1 LLFGHE
7 RLEIE
12 FVISGEPMHSQAA
25 KDGVRAVIFDVS
37 GTVLDYGSRGPVVA
51 FVELFARHK
60 VIVSEAEARRP
71 MGAHKKDHLWAM
83 LTDPAI
89 CVRWT
94 KANGR
99 QPTRELLDELY
110 REFPAMMK
118 QAVENPPVCD
128 LIPGVVEVTRELRRR
143 GIPFA
148 NTTGFDAGM
157 MDNLKKSAIAAGYSP
172 DLWVT
177 PDLVGQGRPF
187 PWMAFYAARHLGV
200 YPMSSFIKVGDTIVD
215 VEEGHNAGM
224 WTVSIVRSGNEVG
237 LSQPQ
242 LEALPSAERER
253 LVGAARQRLEA
264 AGPHYVIDTVSD
276 LVPLIDEISSRIRCG
291 ERP

>member
-1 LLFGHE
+1 
-7 RLEIE
+7 
-12 FVISGEPMHSQAA
+12 MHSQNLQS
-25 KDGVRAVIFDVS
+25 GVRAVIFDVS
-37 GTVLDYGSRGPVVA
+37 GTVLDYGSRGPVIA
-51 FVELFARHK
+51 FVELFARHG
-60 VIVSEAEARRP
+60 VTVSEAEARRP

-89 CVRWT
+89 CARWT
-94 KANGR
+94 KANGQ

-110 REFPAMMK
+110 NQFPAMMK
-118 QAVENPPVCD
+118 QAVENPPHCD
-128 LIPGVVEVTRELRRR
+128 LIPGVVEVTQELRRR

-157 MDNLKKSAIAAGYSP
+157 MDTLKKSAVAAGYCP

-177 PDLVGQGRPF
+177 PDLVSQGRPY

-200 YPMSSFIKVGDTIVD
+200 YPMSSFVKVGDTIVD

-224 WTVSIVRSGNEVG
+224 WTISILRSGNEVG
-237 LSQPQ
+237 LSEQQ
-242 LEALPSAERER
+242 LDALPAAERDH
-253 LVGAARQRLEA
+253 LLAAARQRLEA
-264 AGPHYVIDTVSD
+264 AGPHYIINTVFDLMPVID
-276 LVPLIDEISSRIRCG
+276 IISSRISRG